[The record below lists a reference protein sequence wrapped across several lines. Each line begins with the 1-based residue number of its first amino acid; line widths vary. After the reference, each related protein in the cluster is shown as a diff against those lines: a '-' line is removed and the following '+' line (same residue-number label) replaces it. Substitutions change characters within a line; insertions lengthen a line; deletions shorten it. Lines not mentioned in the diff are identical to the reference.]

1 MRYASALAPALL
13 LAACQAPDI
22 DDWPPTP
29 PPVPDETVQRYV
41 DIYARDADEA
51 PRYGPDDI
59 KALTILLDRQAR
71 TRDDEDD
78 IGRLRRELDNI
89 REKSDEDGE
98 SAPDARSRN
107 EINAIKRRV
116 ERKYESRHDQRHEL
130 RSRYGL

>member
-1 MRYASALAPALL
+1 MRYASAPALALL

-51 PRYGPDDI
+51 PRFGPEDI

-71 TRDDEDD
+71 ARDREGD
-78 IGRLRRELDNI
+78 IGRLRRELDDI
-89 REKSDEDGE
+89 RAKSNDDEE
-98 SAPDARSRN
+98 SAPDARSGN

-130 RSRYGL
+130 KSRYGL